1 MDPLEFNK
9 DVVPLITF
17 LVSDLPKEALKFAV
31 TFIHKRNSFLVTLC
45 QNLQQKLNKVIFI
58 LKEIR
63 NVLVSLLMLR
73 HRFLELI
80 LRYLEP
86 LLLV

>member
-17 LVSDLPKEALKFAV
+17 LVSNLPKEALKFV
-31 TFIHKRNSFLVTLC
+31 VMLIYKPNSFLVSLC
-45 QNLQQKLNKVIFI
+45 QNLQQRLNKVIFI

-63 NVLVSLLMLR
+63 NVFVSLLMVR
-73 HRFLELI
+73 HRLLELI

>member
-1 MDPLEFNK
+1 LDPLEFNK

-17 LVSDLPKEALKFAV
+17 LVSNLPKEALKFV
-31 TFIHKRNSFLVTLC
+31 VMLIYKRNSFLVPLC
-45 QNLQQKLNKVIFI
+45 QNLQQRLNKVIFI

-63 NVLVSLLMLR
+63 NVFVSLLMVR
-73 HRFLELI
+73 HRLLELI

>member
-1 MDPLEFNK
+1 LDPLEFNK

-31 TFIHKRNSFLVTLC
+31 ILIHKRNSIFVTLC